1 MFDNEFLEEEWRA
14 NLTDKELAEI
24 NEHNYAWLDY
34 LSDEELNEYN
44 NSSEAEDDIYIKSS
58 EDDQEWI
65 RITDKSILHPDNPH
79 YQKINPRWDWVE
91 IKAVIKQMY
100 YKELM
105 DYLDKCADLEL
116 HSNYITY
123 WEYNLRNES
132 HHSYYNKRSNFRVL
146 IQKYDNEYKIT
157 MNISS
162 ILLNQPTYT
171 DRFKHIRLL
180 LNQQTIR
187 IQRLDLSF
195 LLLLDATNLNMS
207 MKYAKKREM
216 FMSED
221 MDTETITLGS
231 RKSPVRAI
239 LYNKKVQLVEKK
251 KRDLDNI
258 EHLYNLEFT
267 FTGEAL
273 KKWDSIIQ
281 ERLILEKNII
291 SYYEPKKNKKTDFAL
306 MYLFLNNRPLFKQ
319 RFLSKDERKMK
330 RHLDEL
336 KEELKKR
343 KIDFDLVPLILEAF
357 GHSKNHLVKKIY
369 DLTGIEI

>member
-1 MFDNEFLEEEWRA
+1 MFDNGFLEEEWKA
-14 NLTDKELAEI
+14 SLTDDELAEI

-44 NSSEAEDDIYIKSS
+44 NSSEATDDTYIKSS

-65 RITDKSILHPDNPH
+65 KITDKSILHPDNPH
-79 YQKINPRWDWVE
+79 YQKIHPRWDWVE
-91 IKAVIKQMY
+91 IKAVIGQMY
-100 YKELM
+100 YKELL

-116 HSNYITY
+116 HSNYSSY
-123 WEYNLRNES
+123 WEYNLHSKSNR
-132 HHSYYNKRSNFRVL
+132 SYYNKHSNFRVL
-146 IQKYDNEYKIT
+146 IRKDDNEYKIT

-221 MDTETITLGS
+221 IDTETITLGS
-231 RKSPVRAI
+231 RKSPVRVI
-239 LYNKKVQLVEKK
+239 LYNKKVQLEEKK
-251 KRDLDNI
+251 KKDLDNI

-267 FTGEAL
+267 FKGKAL

-291 SYYEPKKNKKTDFAL
+291 SYYKPKKNKETDFAL

-319 RFLSKDERKMK
+319 RFLSKDERRMK
-330 RHLDEL
+330 RHLDKL
-336 KEELKKR
+336 KEDLEKR

-357 GHSKNHLVKKIY
+357 DYSKNRLVKELH
-369 DLTGIEI
+369 DLTGVEI